1 MGRHNSCV
9 SLLVSAKR
17 LVFSALTDVEPEPV
31 AMSDQ
36 VQELAPM
43 PIPKG
48 LSVEPD
54 GMERFPINPP
64 PSEVDFPSVGLLD
77 FLDTSC
83 SQALPL
89 PLVSFDLLSNS
100 FVAAGFAQSQ
110 VSFITTGSTQPQEFV
125 SPWVFV
131 SLALPG
137 SPPFLALPSSSLH
150 LFRHGPSS

>member
-83 SQALPL
+83 FQALPL
-89 PLVSFDLLSNS
+89 PLVSFCCWFCPVPSLLHHHW
-100 FVAAGFAQSQ
+100 FHPAPRICITMGLCLLGFAW
-110 VSFITTGSTQPQEFV
+110 VSTFLGS
-125 SPWVFV
+125 
-131 SLALPG
+131 A
-137 SPPFLALPSSSLH
+137 
-150 LFRHGPSS
+150 